1 MNIKLIFL
9 LIFLFC
15 NFFPLSSQNYSFSG
29 YLPQVE
35 KKADNLYI
43 KIDTLTQEKD
53 FYIYYRTQG
62 LKNFQVRKMEKDK
75 EGNVYYRLSTEN
87 LYGKKIEYFILK
99 SKNSVSDSISPVFT
113 IIGFT
118 DKESPEIYFLSSGQ
132 GSEDETGRKKNP
144 LFFKVG
150 ASLSTSTR
158 IHDKTDSP
166 GEKFDAN
173 GNIRLYKNIYNEK
186 YQFDFD
192 TNFSYMHNVSDEE
205 SKINLSNMTVKF
217 KKGTHSWEAGD
228 LSINNTEFTTSS
240 LSQRG
245 LFYEMDGKTLYLSS
259 FLTNSQQKTG
269 FDGFG
274 VPPSGAYIFGASA
287 GVNIKTILKVRGLF
301 VMGKDNLDSKTVAST
316 EDVIREGNLYSI
328 WGDLNLFESHL
339 QLKGEFSHSNFG
351 KAPDRESLEK
361 KGDSAW
367 RAGGDFNYGILNAHV
382 DYKDVGSDYNSIA
395 YLFLNND
402 RKGLTSRIGLTIKS
416 FMFNVSFEDTKT
428 NLSSVVEPMKRTKD
442 IGTDFTWTIANHFQL
457 GGRFSLNNL
466 DYDKSTGLETGSED
480 MDTIEYSGSLG
491 YISGSNSITLNM
503 GKRESKNFDSNMTAS
518 VALSLR
524 FGNTFSFNPTLTYQS
539 NKNFSDNTTSKIYS
553 AYLSSEISFIPEI
566 FSLSIS
572 SSWTKTDNDNTALDS
587 TVLSAGGNLNLYLA
601 KMFKNKIQP
610 TLSLRGKYEDYKNGS
625 NGKSN
630 VTVYLQADV
639 SF

>member
-15 NFFPLSSQNYSFSG
+15 NFFPLSSQNYSFSS
-29 YLPQVE
+29 YLPKVE

-53 FYIYYRTQG
+53 FYIYYRTEG

-75 EGNVYYRLSTEN
+75 EGNVYYRLSKEN
-87 LYGKKIEYFILK
+87 LYGKKIEYFILE

-113 IIGFT
+113 ILDFT
-118 DKESPEIYFLSSGQ
+118 DKESPEIYFLGSGQ
-132 GSEDETGRKKNP
+132 ASEDETGRKKNP

-150 ASLSTSTR
+150 ASLSTSTQ
-158 IHDKTDSP
+158 IHDDFDPP

-205 SKINLSNMTVKF
+205 SKINLSNMTIKF
-217 KKGTHSWEAGD
+217 KKGAHSWEAGD
-228 LSINNTEFTTSS
+228 LSINKTEFTTSS

-269 FDGFG
+269 FEGFG

-301 VMGKDNLDSKTVAST
+301 VMGKDNLDSKTVSST
-316 EDVIREGNLYSI
+316 EDVFREGNLYSI
-328 WGDLNLFESHL
+328 WGELNLFESRL
-339 QLKGEFSHSNFG
+339 QLKGEFSRSNFG

-367 RAGGDFNYGILNAHV
+367 RTEVDLNYGVLSAHV
-382 DYKDVGSDYNSIA
+382 DYKDVGSDYYSIA

-402 RKGLTSRIGLTIKS
+402 RKGLISRIGLTIKS
-416 FMFNVSFEDTKT
+416 FMFNVSFEDSKS

-442 IGTDFTWTIANHFQL
+442 IGADLTWTIANHFQL

-491 YISGSNSITLNM
+491 YIAGSNSITLNI
-503 GKRESKNFDSNMTAS
+503 GKRESKNFDSNITAS
-518 VALSLR
+518 LALSLR
-524 FGNTFSFNPTLTYQS
+524 FGNIFSLNPTLTYQS
-539 NKNFSDNTTSKIYS
+539 NEDFSDNTTSKIYS

-572 SSWTKTDNDNTALDS
+572 GSWTKTDNTDFDS

-601 KMFKNKIQP
+601 KIFKNKIQP

-630 VTVYLQADV
+630 VAVYLQADI